1 MEYGVQRT
9 LKRAG
14 IAIGGII
21 LSGCTQGNF
30 LTPRASVSNAGLNT
44 LMSENSP
51 SLSGDGRLLVFTS
64 NREGSENIY
73 LYDLEIRRF
82 IDLPRLNRDDWAMAS
97 PTISANGRFIVF
109 LSNALGRSDVF
120 LYDRETQQ
128 VENISNR
135 LPGDVRNPT
144 VSADG
149 RFIAFES
156 NGAGQWDIE
165 IYDRGAA
172 TTTPVPP
179 AAPASPRPQS

>member
-1 MEYGVQRT
+1 MGDAVQQVFQ
-9 LKRAG
+9 RAG
-14 IAIGGII
+14 VAIVGIV
-21 LSGCTQGNF
+21 LAGCGQGTF
-30 LTPRASVSNAGLNT
+30 LTPRATISNAGLNT

-73 LYDLEIRRF
+73 LYDLETRRF

-128 VENISNR
+128 IENISNR

-165 IYDRGAA
+165 IFDRGVAA
-172 TTTPVPP
+172 IPPAPSEP
-179 AAPASPRPQS
+179 AAPSS

>member
-1 MEYGVQRT
+1 MEDIVRQVRQKAGV
-9 LKRAG
+9 AIVG
-14 IAIGGII
+14 ILLTSCG
-21 LSGCTQGNF
+21 QGNF
-30 LTPRASVSNAGLNT
+30 LTPRATISNAGLNT

-73 LYDLEIRRF
+73 LYDLEARRF

-128 VENISNR
+128 IENISNR

-165 IYDRGAA
+165 IYDRGDAA
-172 TTTPVPP
+172 TTPP
-179 AAPASPRPQS
+179 APPETPILPPS